1 MRTSWNVALQ
11 VGAVVACVGLRSTA
25 PGWFLFILIITIVG
39 ALFPLIPTVLS
50 LFLLRRRTLPAS
62 LAAPF
67 VACAG
72 FLVLGGLT
80 VPDFDDVRTHAPVM
94 VLLGQGDAPVP
105 DAVHGLAMLS
115 VLGWLAAL
123 VWLVVALVLVNR
135 PSRRPAGPGHPAWGR
150 APDAG

>member
-11 VGAVVACVGLRSTA
+11 VGAVVACVALRSTA
-25 PGWFLFILIITIVG
+25 PGWFLFILIMTIVG

-50 LFLLRRRTLPAS
+50 LVVLRRRVLPAA

-72 FLVLGGLT
+72 FLVLAGLT
-80 VPDFDDVRTHAPVM
+80 VPDFDDLRTRAPVM

-105 DAVHGLAMLS
+105 EALHGLGMLA

-123 VWLVVALVLVNR
+123 VWLVVALVVVDR

-150 APDAG
+150 TPDAG